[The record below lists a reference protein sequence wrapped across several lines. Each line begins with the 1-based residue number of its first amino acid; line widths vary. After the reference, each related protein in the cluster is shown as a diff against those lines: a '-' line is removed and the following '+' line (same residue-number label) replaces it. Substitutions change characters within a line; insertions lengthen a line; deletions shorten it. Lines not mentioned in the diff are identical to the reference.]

1 MLQPEETFTFKE
13 NMLNRVF
20 VSFFFVLVSGIVALA
35 AFVQLSKGIVW
46 AVLGA
51 AAFGLGLMLLY
62 FIYSSFRSQ
71 RTVTVSPQGIRS
83 YSRAEGERSLGWR
96 EMTSVKEI
104 QTRTEKVRSASPM
117 VEVMLAM
124 YINMPFMGG
133 GERRGSLVYN
143 GGERGII
150 SVRQHLLYPHRL
162 AQLREATERY
172 MKQRNTSREQPI
184 FSLN

>member
-20 VSFFFVLVSGIVALA
+20 ISFFFALVSGIVALA
-35 AFVQLSKGIVW
+35 AFVQLGKGIVW

-51 AAFGLGLMLLY
+51 AAIGLGLMLLY
-62 FIYSSFRSQ
+62 FIYSSLRSQ
-71 RTVTVSPQGIRS
+71 RTVTISPQGIRS
-83 YSRAEGERSLGWR
+83 YSRAEGERSITWR
-96 EMTSVKEI
+96 EMVSAKEV

-124 YINMPFMGG
+124 YFNMPFMGG

-150 SVRQHLLYPHRL
+150 TVRQHLLYPHRL

-172 MKQRNTSREQPI
+172 MKLRAASSELRV